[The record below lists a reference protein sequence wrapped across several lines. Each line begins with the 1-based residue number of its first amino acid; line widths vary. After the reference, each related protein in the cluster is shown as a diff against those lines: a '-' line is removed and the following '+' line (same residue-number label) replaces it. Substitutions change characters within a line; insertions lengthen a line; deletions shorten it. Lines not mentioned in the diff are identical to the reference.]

1 MSFMPKHESAAQIPL
16 TTTHPG
22 QRIRISAIEAGHGL
36 RTRLCAMGLTPGL
49 PAEVVAVG
57 AGPVIL
63 SIMGSRLVLG
73 HGMAAKV
80 LVKPLPARV
89 YAPS

>member
-1 MSFMPKHESAAQIPL
+1 MSLRSGHEPAVQVPL
-16 TTTHPG
+16 TSALPG
-22 QRIRISAIEAGHGL
+22 QRVRVAAIDAGHGL

-49 PAEVVAVG
+49 AADVVSAG

-63 SIMGSRLVLG
+63 NVMGSRLVLG

-80 LVKPLPARV
+80 LVKPVFTGVRQPA
-89 YAPS
+89 